1 MVDAGCCDCS
11 SATVAHTSSW
21 LWMGCTM
28 CVQALMEHWGVFCGL
43 WYMQNG
49 WFVDLL
55 GLTSYY
61 LCACEALHWMSQEAR
76 FMYDLWYLMLFTFFF
91 FVEKKI
97 IAFIV
102 FSLWKLKTSFLHIR
116 TFWKMLK
123 ENLEVLLWVMHAK
136 KLWKAS
142 TLAGASLES

>member
-1 MVDAGCCDCS
+1 MSLLASCGTLQEMVDAGCRDCS

-76 FMYDLWYLMLFTFFF
+76 FMYDLWYLMLFTIFFCG
-91 FVEKKI
+91 
-97 IAFIV
+97 
-102 FSLWKLKTSFLHIR
+102 
-116 TFWKMLK
+116 K
-123 ENLEVLLWVMHAK
+123 ENNCFHCILTLKAK
-136 KLWKAS
+136 NFFLTYKNILKNVERKS
-142 TLAGASLES
+142 RGLTLGNAC